1 METSALLA
9 IARET
14 IAKVPFCFAVTL
26 GKNGEVNARVI
37 QPGALRDDRSVWF
50 MTNRRS
56 RKVVEIERAGRLTLA
71 Y

>member
-26 GKNGEVNARVI
+26 MTPVYLG
-37 QPGALRDDRSVWF
+37 DRSEP
-50 MTNRRS
+50 
-56 RKVVEIERAGRLTLA
+56 KEIKCLRVTVFSEGH
-71 Y
+71 